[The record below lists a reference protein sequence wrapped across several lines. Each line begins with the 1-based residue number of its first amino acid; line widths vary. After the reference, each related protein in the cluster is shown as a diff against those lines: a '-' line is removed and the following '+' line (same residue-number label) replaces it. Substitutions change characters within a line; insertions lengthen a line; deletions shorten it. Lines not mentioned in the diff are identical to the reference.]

1 MQPPNL
7 PSVNESQSRSKVKEN
22 RQGQSKAAGSE
33 RFKTIVR
40 RLPPNLPEQIYFGG
54 LKTLVPVEIVGR
66 GFILEHGKSE
76 FLRQNHCD
84 FVGTYRYD

>member
-7 PSVNESQSRSKVKEN
+7 PNVKESQSRSKVKEN

-40 RLPPNLPEQIYFGG
+40 RLPPNLPEQILFGSP
-54 LKTLVPVEIVGR
+54 KTLMSVEIVGR
-66 GFILEHGKSE
+66 CSILENGRSE

-84 FVGTYRYD
+84 LVGTY

>member
-7 PSVNESQSRSKVKEN
+7 PNVKESQSRSKVKEN

-40 RLPPNLPEQIYFGG
+40 RLPPNPPEQIFFGSP
-54 LKTLVPVEIVGR
+54 KTLMSVEIVGR
-66 GFILEHGKSE
+66 SFILENGRSE

-84 FVGTYRYD
+84 LVGTY